1 MCSTVINFIPTEYML
16 NQRCLLH
23 VMYLSSHYE
32 DLIEKDM
39 FLSLDVKIQCSKTLK
54 LAIASVYV
62 GRAARL

>member
-1 MCSTVINFIPTEYML
+1 ML